1 MKQDNYEY
9 MPETAY
15 DDSEI
20 NLKELF
26 SKLWKR
32 RRFVFVVTA
41 AFAAFGL
48 VCAMLQRPV
57 YRSTCSFVPEKS
69 RSAASAASLSSL
81 AAMAG
86 INLGDMSSGTSLSP
100 LIYPQLL
107 ENVSFN
113 KELMRV
119 PLHFKKHNEAVCLYD
134 YWTDPAYARFN
145 LLEVIY
151 KYTLGLPR
159 LIVNAIKGEPDEIA
173 VPCSDGDARPVVD
186 SYTRT
191 EYLVSK
197 RLAKCLKM
205 TVERKEGYLTLSATA
220 REPLVAAELCQ
231 AAVELLQK
239 YVREFKLN
247 QARASLSYI
256 RDRYQEAKRDYIE
269 KQVAV
274 AQFLDS
280 NRGTVSAKVKAD
292 RSNLTSEYEIS
303 KALFTEISKQMLQAE
318 MKVKEDTPTLS
329 VVRTASVPMRTANSR
344 TKTLVIWI
352 FAGFLMSCCLVLVK
366 DALADRK

>member
-1 MKQDNYEY
+1 
-9 MPETAY
+9 MPETGC

-26 SKLWKR
+26 SKIWNR
-32 RRFVFVVTA
+32 RALVLKATA

-48 VCAMLQRPV
+48 LCAILQRPV
-57 YRSTCSFVPEKS
+57 YRSTCAFVPEKS
-69 RSAASAASLSSL
+69 RSVSSSVSLSSL

-86 INLGDMSSGTSLSP
+86 ISLGDMSSGAALSP

-107 ENVSFN
+107 GNVNFN

-119 PLHFKKHNEAVCLYD
+119 PLHFKKYEEPVCLYD

-145 LLEVIY
+145 LGLVLY

-159 LIVNAIKGEPDEIA
+159 TIVNAIKGAPDEIV
-173 VPCSDGDARPVVD
+173 VPCSADGMKPVVD
-186 SYTRT
+186 SYTRA

-197 RLAKCLKM
+197 RLGRRLKI
-205 TVERKEGYLTLSATA
+205 TVEKKEGYLTLSATA

-256 RDRYQEAKRDYIE
+256 RDRYEEAKLDYIE
-269 KQVAV
+269 KQIAV
-274 AQFLDS
+274 AQFMDA
-280 NRGTVSAKVKAD
+280 NRATVSAMVKAD

-329 VVRTASVPMRTANSR
+329 VVKTASVPMRTANSR
-344 TKTLVIWI
+344 TKTLLMWI
-352 FAGFLMSCCLVLVK
+352 LAGFVLSCCGVLVK
-366 DALADRK
+366 DALEGRK